1 MSNISLLMSA
11 LFQQSQR
18 NLSQKKI
25 FDLIKIALLHSLC
38 GRNMSYNIV
47 IMTAS
52 SREEA
57 VKIVRTLLEERLIAC
72 ANIMDPVSSFFW
84 WQGKIEEEKE
94 ALVIMK
100 SHENLF
106 KKLSKR
112 VTELHSYDVPEIL
125 ALPIVEGS
133 QSYLDWMK
141 ACLEPV
147 K

>member
-1 MSNISLLMSA
+1 
-11 LFQQSQR
+11 
-18 NLSQKKI
+18 
-25 FDLIKIALLHSLC
+25 
-38 GRNMSYNIV
+38 
-47 IMTAS
+47 MTALNK
-52 SREEA
+52 EET
-57 VKIVRTLLEERLIAC
+57 VKIIHTLLEERLIAC

-94 ALVIMK
+94 VLVIMK
-100 SHENLF
+100 SHETLF

-112 VTELHSYDVPEIL
+112 VMELHSYDTPEIL
-125 ALPIVEGS
+125 ALPVVEGS

>member
-11 LFQQSQR
+11 LLQHSQR
-18 NLSQKKI
+18 NLSQKKT

-52 SREEA
+52 NREEA
-57 VKIVRTLLEERLIAC
+57 VKIIHTLLEEQLIVC
-72 ANIMDPVSSFFW
+72 GNIIDPVSSFFW

-94 ALVIMK
+94 VLVLMK

-106 KKLSKR
+106 RKLSKR

-125 ALPIVEGS
+125 ALPIVDGS

>member
-1 MSNISLLMSA
+1 MSFM
-11 LFQQSQR
+11 
-18 NLSQKKI
+18 
-25 FDLIKIALLHSLC
+25 
-38 GRNMSYNIV
+38 IV
-47 IMTAS
+47 IMTAPNK
-52 SREEA
+52 EET

-72 ANIMDPVSSFFW
+72 ANIMDPGSSLFW

-94 ALVIMK
+94 VLVLMK
-100 SHENLF
+100 SNENLF

-125 ALPIVEGS
+125 ALPIVAGS